1 MKKIKRLLRLN
12 KVKNKITSGT
22 VVMLIT
28 EAFHERQIRLSA
40 FEENRGPS
48 IVITVPDEWKLRPK
62 EFAVSERI
70 YI

>member
-48 IVITVPDEWKLRPK
+48 IVITVPDE
-62 EFAVSERI
+62 
-70 YI
+70 